1 MFGWL
6 VVNGFLKK
14 EKFWEI
20 YEWLMAAG
28 KKDGL
33 ELIMFENTELLLA
46 GDYFLNPEARERRPD
61 FVLFWDKDV
70 RLAKRLEKM
79 GFLVMNSSESIA
91 VCDDK
96 AATYLALKDH
106 GIIMPETIVGPFT
119 YENIG
124 YTESGYLN
132 AAAERLGL
140 PFVIKEC
147 FGSFGWQVYL
157 AHSVGEAHEILGKVA
172 GKPVLFQKYIAESA
186 GRDVRLQVVGEQVAA
201 SMYRYSDTDFRA
213 NISSGGKMKLY
224 EPDTAEKELALRVTK
239 LLGLDFA
246 GVDILF
252 GKEGPLLCEVNSNA
266 HFKNIYDC
274 TGINTAEVIMEW
286 IKKRVSGQRK

>member
-14 EKFWEI
+14 EKFAEI

-28 KKDGL
+28 EKDGL
-33 ELIMFENTELLLA
+33 ELLLFENTELLLI
-46 GDYFLNPEARERRPD
+46 GNHFLNPAAEKRMPD

-70 RLAKRLEKM
+70 RLARRLEEM
-79 GFLVMNSSESIA
+79 GLLVLNSSESIA

-96 AATYLALKDH
+96 SATYLTLKNY
-106 GIIMPETIVGPFT
+106 GIAMPETIVGPFT

-124 YTESGYLN
+124 YTEYGYLN
-132 AAAERLGL
+132 AVAERLGL

-157 AHSVGEAHEILGKVA
+157 AHSLVEAMEILKKVA

-186 GRDVRLQVVGEQVAA
+186 GRDVRLQIVGNQVAA
-201 SMYRYSDTDFRA
+201 SMYRYSDMDFRA
-213 NISSGGKMKLY
+213 NISSGGKMKSY
-224 EPDTAEKELALRVTK
+224 EPTEAETELALRVTK

-246 GVDILF
+246 GVDILL
-252 GKEGPLLCEVNSNA
+252 GEEGPLLCEVNSNA
-266 HFKNIYDC
+266 HFRNIFDC
-274 TGINTAEVIMEW
+274 TGVNTAEYIMEW
-286 IKKRVSGQRK
+286 IAKRVSERRK